1 MIVLINPPGLKT
13 FSGLNMHTPNP
24 PLGLAYIAAAL
35 KQAGFQYKVIDCSGE
50 ALDSIRPYPARPDFM
65 TQGLSLEEAVQRV
78 PHDADIIGFS
88 CNFST
93 LWPITRML
101 AEKIREHFPQ
111 ALLILGG
118 EHGTAVPEFSLRT
131 SVMDLVALGEGEETV
146 VEIVR
151 AFREKR
157 SLENIPGTA
166 IKTASGEIRKNG
178 LAKRIREIDD
188 IPLPDWKAFPLEEY
202 ISRHQGNGVNMGR
215 SMPLLATRG
224 CPYQCTFCSN
234 PAMWTIRYIMRDPKK
249 LVDEMEMHM
258 KEYRVTNFDLQDLTA
273 IVNRRWAIEFC
284 KEIIDRGLNIT
295 WQLPS
300 GTRSEVF
307 DEELAA
313 ILYKS
318 GCHHL
323 AFAPESGSPE
333 VLRIVKKRVNLDHLL
348 EAARITVKHGFVL
361 NCFMVIGLPSDNVHT
376 LRQSMKFVRKLAVM
390 GVHDVVVSKF
400 VPYPGS
406 ELFIQFQKEKKI
418 QLDDEFFE
426 SPMDFYNEKSP
437 SYCDAI
443 SSKRLYWTM
452 ISMFLNFYFISV
464 AMHPLRTIRITWNA
478 VTKGQEETR
487 YAKWLVDRLYVR
499 RKWRQLHRDEA
510 STAAAENTSLSGAA

>member
-1 MIVLINPPGLKT
+1 
-13 FSGLNMHTPNP
+13 MHTPNP
-24 PLGLAYIAAAL
+24 PIGLAYIAAAL
-35 KQAGFQYKVIDCSGE
+35 KKAEFSYKVIDCSGE
-50 ALDSIRPYPARPDFM
+50 ALDSIRPYPARSDFKI
-65 TQGLSLEEAVQRV
+65 QGLSIEETIERIPQ
-78 PHDADIIGFS
+78 DADIIGFS

-101 AEKIREHFPQ
+101 AEKIRQHFPQ

-118 EHGTAVPEFSLRT
+118 EHGTAVSEFSLRT
-131 SVMDLVALGEGEETV
+131 SALDLIILGEGEQTIV
-146 VEIVR
+146 DVVR
-151 AFREKR
+151 AFREK
-157 SLENIPGTA
+157 STLENLPGIS
-166 IKTASGEIRKNG
+166 IKMANGEIRNNG

-188 IPLPDWKAFPLEEY
+188 IAVPDWESFPLEEY

-234 PAMWTIRYIMRDPKK
+234 PGMWTIRYMMRDPKK
-249 LVDEMEMHM
+249 LVDEMEMHI
-258 KEYRVTNFDLQDLTA
+258 KRYRVTNFDLQDLTA
-273 IVNRRWAIEFC
+273 IVNRRWAIELC
-284 KEIIDRGLNIT
+284 KEILDRGLNVT

-307 DEELAA
+307 DDELAA

-323 AFAPESGSPE
+323 GFAPESGSEE
-333 VLRIVKKRVNLDHLL
+333 VLRVVKKKVNIDHLI
-348 EAARITVKHGFVL
+348 EATRITLKHGFIL
-361 NCFMVIGLPSDNVHT
+361 NCFMVIGLPPDNVDT

-390 GVHDVVVSKF
+390 GVHDIVVSKF

-406 ELFIQFQKEKKI
+406 ELFIQYQKDGKI
-418 QLDDEFFE
+418 KLDDEFFE

-437 SYCDAI
+437 SYCDAV

-452 ISMFLNFYFISV
+452 IAMFINFYVISI
-464 AMHPLRTIRITWNA
+464 AMHPFRTARILWNA

-487 YAKWLVDRLYVR
+487 LAKWVVDRLYTR
-499 RKWRQLHRDEA
+499 RRWRK
-510 STAAAENTSLSGAA
+510 LSQS